1 VFSLLARMPGARPGT
16 DIPALARVMD
26 AMFWSLLAEAPRLSE
41 AELGRRIDALTHLIH
56 HGMFADGLPKRRG

>member
-1 VFSLLARMPGARPGT
+1 MRGARPGK

-26 AMFWSLLAEAPRLSE
+26 ALFWSLLAEAPRLSE

-56 HGMFADGLPKRRG
+56 HGMFADGSPKRRG